1 MLCYVFFLFI
11 MKVLKSAPAEGLC
24 ESPCPR
30 PPQRPLKST
39 SHFIPE
45 FTPGR
50 CRPDTTGTPCPADS
64 DRSRSP
70 SGLVLMRPGHC
81 HLCAGARPFGSA
93 APVLLTPSPGVSL
106 QAPSDSSLSF
116 QCILGRRGRSWYRQR
131 CSGPGQ
137 GAAVSSFL
145 PQGLTW
151 ASSCRLWRPPLS
163 LAVSFSG
170 EKAFLG
176 PWARP
181 HTTVSRAP
189 GFLPRRTGCCQASLE
204 CLTQPQACGPFL
216 EPESKC
222 RLPTTRA

>member
-1 MLCYVFFLFI
+1 M
-11 MKVLKSAPAEGLC
+11 
-24 ESPCPR
+24 
-30 PPQRPLKST
+30 

-50 CRPDTTGTPCPADS
+50 CRPDTTGTLCPADS

-170 EKAFLG
+170 EKGLSGPLG
-176 PWARP
+176 PPP
-181 HTTVSRAP
+181 HHRLPSSWLPSETDRVLP
-189 GFLPRRTGCCQASLE
+189 GFAGVSDSASGLR
-204 CLTQPQACGPFL
+204 PF
-216 EPESKC
+216 S
-222 RLPTTRA
+222 